1 MTAHGPRSPR
11 SRHAVDVGEVERA
24 AFQDL
29 PASAAVLDADGVIVR
44 VNKAW
49 RRFARDNGAP
59 SRTSYLGWSYTKSCR
74 TAAAH
79 DPAAA
84 AAYEGL
90 TDLLAN
96 RRDEVSFEYAC
107 DSPTAE
113 RWFSGQ
119 MSRFARHRQ
128 SFVLV
133 QHIDV
138 TAHHIADRERRRTE
152 LLLQQ
157 VLATLPVGV
166 WILAADGRIT
176 YGNPA
181 GLRIWGGARY
191 VEPEQ
196 FGEYRA
202 WRVDTGQRIEPHQW
216 AAARAIARGE
226 TSIDELLRIQC
237 FDDSFKLI
245 LNSAMPLLDDAGRT
259 HGAIIVNQDVTDQ
272 KRAEMALAAREAQ
285 WRQLFAILPVG
296 VAVLDARGSI
306 LESNRALDSILRL
319 RPNGGL
325 ADQIDRRQYYRGDG
339 TAISPED
346 RPSALAIREQRIVQD
361 FEIRVDTETGERLW
375 TNVSAAPL
383 PSSDAR
389 AVVVT
394 ADITTR
400 KRVESELRRAKADLE
415 AANRDLQIALGHE
428 QTLART
434 DALTGVSNRRHFFD
448 VAAQEIARA
457 RRHGK
462 ALSVIVVDIDHFKQI
477 NDSLGHERGDLVLC
491 GVARMIAEASRET
504 DLVARTGG
512 DEFVVLLPETDG
524 IGATVIAERLR
535 SRAGAALI
543 EAHVDTR
550 PEAPRLEAEITVSAG
565 VAEYEEADL
574 TIESVLRRAD
584 RALYAAKSAGRDR
597 TVFP

>member
-11 SRHAVDVGEVERA
+11 SGHAVDIGEVDRA
-24 AFQDL
+24 AFHNL
-29 PASAAVLDADGVIVR
+29 PASAAVLDAHGVIVR

-49 RRFARDNGAP
+49 RRFARDNGAL
-59 SRTSYLGWSYTKSCR
+59 SRTSYLGWSYAKSCR

-84 AAYEGL
+84 AAYDGL
-90 TDLLAN
+90 TDLLAG
-96 RRDEVSFEYAC
+96 RREEVSFEYPC

-113 RWFSGQ
+113 RWFSAQ
-119 MSRFARHRQ
+119 MSRFEHHRQ

-133 QHIDV
+133 QHIDI
-138 TAHHIADRERRRTE
+138 TAHHIADRERQRTE

-196 FGEYRA
+196 FGEYRG
-202 WRVDTGQRIEPHQW
+202 WRVDTGERIEPQQW
-216 AAARAIARGE
+216 AAARAIANGE

-245 LNSAMPLLDDAGRT
+245 LNSAIPLLDDAGRA

-272 KRAEMALAAREAQ
+272 KRAEMALALREAQ

-296 VAVLDARGSI
+296 VAVLDAQGSI

-319 RPNGGL
+319 RPDSGL
-325 ADQIDRRQYYRGDG
+325 ADQFDRRQYYRGDG
-339 TAISPED
+339 TPMSRDD

-361 FEIRVDTETGERLW
+361 VEIRIDTETGEQLW

-389 AVVVT
+389 SVVVT
-394 ADITTR
+394 ADITAR
-400 KRVESELRRAKADLE
+400 KRIESELRNATAALE
-415 AANRDLQIALGHE
+415 AANRDLQIALDHE
-428 QTLART
+428 KTLART

-448 VAAQEIARA
+448 IAAQEIARA

-462 ALSVIVVDIDHFKQI
+462 ALSVIVVDIDDFKQI
-477 NDSLGHERGDLVLC
+477 NDSLGHERGDLALC
-491 GVARMIAEASRET
+491 GVARTIAGTLRET
-504 DLVARTGG
+504 DLLARTGG
-512 DEFVVLLPETDG
+512 DEFVVLLPETHG
-524 IGATVIAERLR
+524 TGAMVIAERLR
-535 SRAGAALI
+535 ARTGAALVPASADAQLEAVRI
-543 EAHVDTR
+543 EAVLT
-550 PEAPRLEAEITVSAG
+550 LSAG
-565 VAEYEEADL
+565 VAEYQESDL
-574 TIESVLRRAD
+574 SIESVLRRAD
-584 RALYAAKSAGRDR
+584 RALYTAKSAGRNR
-597 TVFP
+597 AVFL